1 LFEGVL
7 VKLGVVVVPW
17 RNGFLC
23 HDLMIDDIVFNL
35 ELFFYFMLGGQFIS
49 RVSSLHVTKHFFV
62 SFAGN
67 NGDLMR

>member
-1 LFEGVL
+1 MLLYVSFVLLRCHRELVPELFEGVL

-35 ELFFYFMLGGQFIS
+35 EGFFLFHAWRQVY
-49 RVSSLHVTKHFFV
+49 K
-62 SFAGN
+62 
-67 NGDLMR
+67 